1 MKPESTHV
9 TLQAHAIRST
19 NRSAQE
25 ARGTKQAGRDRTAP
39 PALRKELLAKLVRLR
54 SATKEVGRSYL
65 ANLEHDIV
73 ELTELIDGTGEGKD
87 GKRTLKVS
95 AIERMEEILE
105 DVSIKPEKGRRRD
118 LRRIEK
124 AVRAMEQ
131 VLSKRK
137 R

>member
-1 MKPESTHV
+1 V
-9 TLQAHAIRST
+9 
-19 NRSAQE
+19 
-25 ARGTKQAGRDRTAP
+25 
-39 PALRKELLAKLVRLR
+39 AKLVRLR
-54 SATKEVGRSYL
+54 SATKEVGRSYV

-95 AIERMEEILE
+95 AIERMEEIFE
-105 DVSIKPEKGRRRD
+105 EISIKPEKGRRRD

-124 AVRAMEQ
+124 AVSAMAQ

>member
-1 MKPESTHV
+1 MKSEPTNV
-9 TLQAHAIRST
+9 TLQAQAIRST
-19 NRSAQE
+19 NRSA
-25 ARGTKQAGRDRTAP
+25 KQARKTEKTGPDRTAP
-39 PALRKELLAKLVRLR
+39 LALRKELFAKLVRLR
-54 SATKEVGRSYL
+54 SVTKEVGRSYL

-95 AIERMEEILE
+95 AIQRMEEIFE
-105 DVSIKPEKGRRRD
+105 DISIRPEKGRRRD

-124 AVRAMEQ
+124 AVKAMEQ

-137 R
+137 S